1 MVALSGQTDK
11 RKANA
16 AFTLME
22 VVMSIAILALAMAG
36 MIYGYVQTNYRAE
49 WGSMSLAA
57 QSSAVEAIEQARA
70 APFDVHVT
78 QDDTLG
84 PTNYIRTNTLLIPST
99 GQSVVVTN
107 QVWISNVLTNLNI
120 PLRQYLA
127 TCWWRYPPN
136 ASNGTWHS
144 NTVVTWRAPD
154 E

>member
-1 MVALSGQTDK
+1 MVAPFGQTDK
-11 RKANA
+11 RKADTA
-16 AFTLME
+16 WTLME
-22 VVMSIAILALAMAG
+22 VVMSMAVLALAMAG

-49 WGSMSLAA
+49 WSSMSLAA

-78 QDDTLG
+78 QDDPLQ
-84 PTNYIRTNTLLIPST
+84 PTTYSRTNTLLIPST
-99 GQSVVVTN
+99 GQSVVITN
-107 QVWISNVLTNLNI
+107 QVWISNVITNLNI

-127 TCWWRYPPN
+127 TCWWRCPPTT
-136 ASNGTWHS
+136 NGTWFS